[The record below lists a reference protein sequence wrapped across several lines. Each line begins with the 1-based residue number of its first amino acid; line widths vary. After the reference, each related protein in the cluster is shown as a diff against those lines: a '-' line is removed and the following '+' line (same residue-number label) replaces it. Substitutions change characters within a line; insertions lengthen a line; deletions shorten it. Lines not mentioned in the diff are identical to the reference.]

1 MTSTDTALLES
12 ALADP
17 LWRLTSGELYKIA
30 PADGSGLQPFR
41 PRPEQIAVIRAI
53 HGEARRRIIIPKARR
68 LGMSTVLGIV
78 MVDFALWHRQRQCSL
93 IDQNAADATRKLD
106 SIMRV
111 ALENLPDWLLDR
123 VKVHKSNNSQLAF
136 DLGGTGKSTI
146 YAGMNARGGSNDML
160 WVSEW
165 GVVQFEDAKRS
176 AKIRAGALPS
186 ARHGITVVE
195 TTWAGGKGG
204 DVWDLIEPVLRGESD
219 DWHMMFFPWWV
230 DPRNVSPTAMMD
242 GTAVSY
248 FEKIA
253 GRLASHGIELT
264 DAQRRWWAAERRA
277 QGIFMARENP
287 TFLDDC
293 WTAPV
298 KGAIYLEE
306 IERARGE
313 GRITAFPVDEGSL
326 VHTSWDLGAPQ
337 NMCVWYWQIVGREI
351 RMIDCDI
358 GDMGT
363 LTQRVARMHAK
374 GYHYGRHFVP
384 HDAEQ
389 TERSGETFLGAIVKA
404 GLPAN
409 MVTVVPRIHS
419 VWIGINHAKE
429 LFSAIAFRSPQCDR
443 GLDGLLA
450 YRTKITGDGALS
462 VNEPVHDWASHIA
475 DPFRTMAEA
484 HRAGLVQF
492 KHTTA
497 APQPEWHAAGEGRR
511 RRVAEMRVSG

>member
-1 MTSTDTALLES
+1 VTSTDTTHLEA

-30 PADGSGLQPFR
+30 PADGTGLQPFR
-41 PRPEQIAVIRAI
+41 PRPEQVAVIRAI
-53 HGEARRRIIIPKARR
+53 HSEGRRRIIIPKARR

-111 ALENLPDWLLDR
+111 ALENLPEWLHPR
-123 VKVHKSNNSQLAF
+123 IRVHKSNNSQLAF

-160 WVSEW
+160 WISEW

-204 DVWDLIEPVLRGESD
+204 DVWDLIEPVLSGESD

-242 GTAVSY
+242 SMAVHY

-253 GRLASHGIELT
+253 DRLASHGIELT

-306 IERARGE
+306 IERARAE
-313 GRITAFPVDEGSL
+313 GRITAFPIDEGSL
-326 VHTSWDLGAPQ
+326 VYTSWDLGAPQ
-337 NMCVWYWQIVGREI
+337 NMCVWYWQIAGREI

-374 GYHYGRHFVP
+374 GYHYGRHFIP

-450 YRTKITGDGALS
+450 YRTKISGDGALT

-497 APQPEWHAAGEGRR
+497 TPQPEWHGAGARR
-511 RRVAEMRVSG
+511 KRVAEIRVS